1 MSGTLPADWESVSS
15 SAIARFDAD
24 KPKVATRIA
33 NRDVL
38 NAIAPHLPEL
48 FGGSADLTG
57 SVGTWHEK
65 ASRIGRNDWNGNYL
79 SYGVR
84 EFVMGTVMNGLALHG
99 GFIPY
104 GGTFLVFSD
113 YARNAIR
120 LSALMKQ
127 RLVWVL
133 THDSIGVV

>member
-84 EFVMGTVMNGLALHG
+84 EFVMGSSPTA
-99 GFIPY
+99 
-104 GGTFLVFSD
+104 
-113 YARNAIR
+113 ARSLCSPIMPETP
-120 LSALMKQ
+120 SACP
-127 RLVWVL
+127 R
-133 THDSIGVV
+133 S

>member
-1 MSGTLPADWESVSS
+1 MT
-15 SAIARFDAD
+15 D

-79 SYGVR
+79 SYGV
-84 EFVMGTVMNGLALHG
+84 N
-99 GFIPY
+99 
-104 GGTFLVFSD
+104 
-113 YARNAIR
+113 
-120 LSALMKQ
+120 LS
-127 RLVWVL
+127 WVP
-133 THDSIGVV
+133 S